1 VVYEALNQ
9 PGPTFVYHA
18 EEPGGRAAVNRALD
32 DAGFQVAAVRAEGDG
47 VLASE
52 PIIDIAGVR
61 KSFGRTTALDGLT
74 MQVAEGRVAAL
85 LGANGAG
92 KTTLVRI
99 LATLLAPDAGRVTV
113 AGIDVVRRPVAVRHV
128 IGLAGQHAAVDQTLT
143 GRENLVM
150 IARLYRLPA
159 ARARQR
165 SAEVLERLSL
175 TEAADRPVRT
185 YSGGMR
191 RRLDVGASLVG
202 QPRVLL
208 LDEPSAG
215 LDPAARLELRSFLR
229 GLVAQGATLL
239 LTTQQ
244 LEEADH
250 LADAGPGGEDLLQGT
265 AQRHGAS
272 CRGPPAGRGRDRRRG
287 RHGPAALARRRLHQR
302 PRPRLRQDRG
312 REAGMSTPAI
322 TARPDRLPAAALLTD
337 TLVITRRNLTRTR
350 RTPQTAVAAVTSPVL
365 FLILF
370 VSNAFIP
377 VATLPRWLQGFAA
390 NQPVSV
396 FDNAL
401 RALTQGPGAAP
412 ALGHDATYLVVAAIA
427 WCAGIANVF
436 TAITL
441 RLYRRM

>member
-1 VVYEALNQ
+1 
-9 PGPTFVYHA
+9 
-18 EEPGGRAAVNRALD
+18 
-32 DAGFQVAAVRAEGDG
+32 
-47 VLASE
+47 VLAAE

-159 ARARQR
+159 AQARQR

-215 LDPAARLELRSFLR
+215 LDPAARLELWSFLR

-250 LADAGPGGEDLLQGT
+250 LADAVTIIDHGALVTQGTPEPLKARLRDDRGGPGRPGPATAGRPGAGAARRRIPGDRRPGGEDLLQGT
-265 AQRHGAS
+265 ARRHGAS
-272 CRGPPAGRGRDRRRG
+272 CRGAPAGRGRDRRRG
-287 RHGPAALARRRLHQR
+287 RHGPAALAR
-302 PRPRLRQDRG
+302 
-312 REAGMSTPAI
+312 
-322 TARPDRLPAAALLTD
+322 
-337 TLVITRRNLTRTR
+337 
-350 RTPQTAVAAVTSPVL
+350 
-365 FLILF
+365 
-370 VSNAFIP
+370 
-377 VATLPRWLQGFAA
+377 
-390 NQPVSV
+390 
-396 FDNAL
+396 
-401 RALTQGPGAAP
+401 
-412 ALGHDATYLVVAAIA
+412 
-427 WCAGIANVF
+427 
-436 TAITL
+436 
-441 RLYRRM
+441 